1 MVQPKRHL
9 TKIQTLITTKWLG
22 KLSRYVKL
30 RTKVMLKNYVW
41 HHSELTS
48 FVPWF
53 NGQTRRQW
61 RCYDA
66 TQNSVHTDAVPTQV
80 CVTYT
85 VHAYKKQRF
94 STTTIYRD
102 SLGYYRTRVD
112 VAGSRE
118 ESPTL
123 FDRMHQGKCI
133 GIRVANPEMK
143 TWLQVHYSNL
153 QMVQGQ
159 SRCPLHTRLPGHHDP

>member
-1 MVQPKRHL
+1 MSDITQNLQVLYRGSTVRHADSGGA
-9 TKIQTLITTKWLG
+9 TMPHKIQYTQMQYQHK
-22 KLSRYVKL
+22 YVL
-30 RTKVMLKNYVW
+30 
-41 HHSELTS
+41 H
-48 FVPWF
+48 
-53 NGQTRRQW
+53 
-61 RCYDA
+61 
-66 TQNSVHTDAVPTQV
+66 TQ
-80 CVTYT
+80 YM
-85 VHAYKKQRF
+85 HAKKQRF

-143 TWLQVHYSNL
+143 T
-153 QMVQGQ
+153 
-159 SRCPLHTRLPGHHDP
+159 